1 MLRPK
6 PNSIFCQSPKM
17 TLKEKSTLLTMQ
29 GWTSP
34 REDYGIPTLGEKTFF
49 DIRITHPTSVLF

>member
-1 MLRPK
+1 
-6 PNSIFCQSPKM
+6 M